1 MRIGVLRESKD
12 HEQRVA
18 LLPGGARELVRA
30 GHRVVVEAHAG
41 EGSGFPDEAYEQ
53 AGATLVDGAGPL
65 IGSVDLVVK
74 VKEPTPEEVRVMR
87 PGQALFAFLHLA
99 ADPKL
104 AEILL
109 EREVIAVGYENVE
122 PEPGVYPILAPMSEI
137 AGRLSVQIGAHLLQA
152 EQGGRGVLL
161 GGVPG
166 VERGSVLVVGAGIV
180 GSEAIRIAV
189 GMGAEVRALDI
200 DVRRL
205 GRLDELYRGRVST
218 LYSNAENLE
227 RGLLEAD
234 LLIGAVLRPGA
245 RTPVVVP
252 RDGLCRMPRGSVIV
266 DVAVDQGGCI
276 ETTRPTSHSEPTYQV
291 DGVIHY
297 AVPNMPGAVPRTAT
311 FGLAHATLPYLQLL
325 AEQGIRG
332 ALRGQLALARAV
344 NSYRGEV
351 VLPGLAEALG
361 TKPAE
366 APWQR
371 A

>member
-1 MRIGVLRESKD
+1 MRIGVLRERKD

-18 LLPGGARELVRA
+18 LLPGGARELARA
-30 GHRVVVEAHAG
+30 GHRVVVEARAG
-41 EGSGFPDEAYEQ
+41 EGSGFPDEAYEE
-53 AGATLVDGAGPL
+53 AGAALVDDRDALIAG
-65 IGSVDLVVK
+65 VDLVTK
-74 VKEPTPEEVRVMR
+74 VKEPTHDEVRVMR

-104 AEILL
+104 AELLL
-109 EREVIAVGYENVE
+109 ERQVIAIGYENVE
-122 PEPGVYPILAPMSEI
+122 PEPGLFPILAPMSEI

-152 EQGGRGVLL
+152 AQGGRGVLL

-166 VERGSVLVVGAGIV
+166 VERGSVLVLGAGIA
-180 GSEAIRIAV
+180 GSEAIRVAV
-189 GMGAEVRALDI
+189 GMGAEVRALDV
-200 DVRRL
+200 DVRKLR
-205 GRLDELYRGRVST
+205 RIDELYRGRVST

-245 RTPVVVP
+245 RTPIVVP
-252 RDGLCRMPRGSVIV
+252 RDGLSRMPRGSVIV

-276 ETTRPTSHSEPTYQV
+276 ETTHPTSHSVPTYVV

-311 FGLAHATLPYLQLL
+311 FALTHATLPYLQRL
-325 AEQGIRG
+325 AERG
-332 ALRGQLALARAV
+332 VRDALGEVPALSRAV
-344 NSYRGEV
+344 NTYRGEI
-351 VLPGLAEALG
+351 VLEGLAESLG
-361 TKPAE
+361 AKPVE
-366 APWQR
+366 APWER